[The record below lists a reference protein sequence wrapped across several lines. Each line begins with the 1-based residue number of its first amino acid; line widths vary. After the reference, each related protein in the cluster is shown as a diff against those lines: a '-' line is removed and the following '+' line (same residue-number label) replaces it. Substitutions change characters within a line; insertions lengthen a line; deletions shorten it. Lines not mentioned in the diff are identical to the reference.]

1 MRKNIYVS
9 RETKPIVDKLQ
20 VYSGIALL
28 GSLTFFVLQWLF
40 PNELMGESGL
50 KSAALYLVRQCV
62 IALVVYGFSIAA
74 IIKLV
79 RLLKKL
85 GREWRNRGETIPAVW
100 TILMIS
106 AAVGICICNNTAVLT
121 YSVSEDTHSTYSVHE
136 FRQLALVFSD
146 LDNGETEQTEWNSF
160 DVHRYQ
166 SLSVSNSTAIL
177 SNWRTERYF
186 PISYTEFSALKSSY
200 GNAQKFSKYE
210 TVIKLEYYKKS
221 GYLKGA
227 EVWLKND
234 EKEWKAPEKVMEFSV
249 FDYVEAVD
257 GEAVFSEECP
267 QIIKEAFSIK
277 LFEVEQLDKEFIVV
291 HINDG
296 AEELLEEAGYIVTDQ
311 FNESGGLSAER

>member
-1 MRKNIYVS
+1 MSKKIYVS
-9 RETKPIVDKLQ
+9 QETKPIVDKLQ

-28 GSLTFFVLQWLF
+28 GSLTFLVLQWLF

-79 RLLKKL
+79 RLFKNL
-85 GREWRNRGETIPAVW
+85 GSEWRNREETIPAVW
-100 TILMIS
+100 TIMMIS
-106 AAVGICICNNTAVLT
+106 AAVGTCICNSTAVLT
-121 YSVSEDTHSTYSVHE
+121 YSVSEYAHSTYSVHE
-136 FRQLALVFSD
+136 FRQLALVLSD
-146 LDNGETEQTEWNSF
+146 LGSGETEQTEWSGF

-166 SLSVSNSTAIL
+166 SISVSGGTAIL

-186 PISYTEFSALKSSY
+186 PISYSEFTALKSTY
-200 GNAQKFSKYE
+200 DNAQKFSKYE

-234 EKEWKAPEKVMEFSV
+234 KKEWKVPEKVMEFSV
-249 FDYVEAVD
+249 FDYVKAVD
-257 GEAVFSEECP
+257 GEAVFSEDCP
-267 QIIKEAFSIK
+267 QIIKETFSIR
-277 LFEVEQLDKEFIVV
+277 LFEIEQLDKEFIVV

-296 AEELLEEAGYIVTDQ
+296 TEELLEEAGYIVTDQ
-311 FNESGGLSAER
+311 FNEFGGLSVEI